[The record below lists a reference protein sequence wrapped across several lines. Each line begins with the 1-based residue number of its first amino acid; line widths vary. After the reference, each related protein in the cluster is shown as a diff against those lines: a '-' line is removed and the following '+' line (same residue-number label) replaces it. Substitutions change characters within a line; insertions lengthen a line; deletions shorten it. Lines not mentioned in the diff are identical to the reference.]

1 MGIIRNFLKHY
12 KNKNM
17 KNKVKTI
24 TEKVPQ
30 IVTLPDGLY
39 NGIWSGY
46 IIDVKSGGKN
56 YELATEIGVKG
67 INIKVV
73 VQVENGDATFDVV
86 RS

>member
-39 NGIWSGY
+39 
-46 IIDVKSGGKN
+46 
-56 YELATEIGVKG
+56 
-67 INIKVV
+67 V
-73 VQVENGDATFDVV
+73 VQVENGEATFDVV